1 MNGLPHDSHLPNVR
15 AYVAPETTPRRS
27 LSLVGGGGTR
37 PPADGERKR
46 FVAKGHDAQLQDA
59 QFSHREVRIVTVG
72 GESAHGK
79 IIRRDK
85 FTITL
90 EITQGTEAGAHEIF
104 YKHAIES
111 VRIKAPA
118 ADQNQD

>member
-1 MNGLPHDSHLPNVR
+1 MNGLHHDSHLPNVR
-15 AYVAPETTPRRS
+15 AYVASETAPRRS

-37 PPADGERKR
+37 PPVDGERKR

-59 QFSHREVRIVTVG
+59 QNTHREIRIVTTG
-72 GESAHGK
+72 GETVYGK

-90 EITQGTEAGAHEIF
+90 EITQGSEAGANEIF

-118 ADQNQD
+118 AAQGQD

>member
-15 AYVAPETTPRRS
+15 AYVAPENNVRQ
-27 LSLVGGGGTR
+27 LR
-37 PPADGERKR
+37 PAAGRPAEGERKR

-59 QFSHREVRIVTVG
+59 QYQNAEIRVTTIG
-72 GESAHGK
+72 GDIAFGR

-90 EITQGTEAGAHEIF
+90 EITQGSEQGAHEIF
-104 YKHAIES
+104 YKHGIES
-111 VRIKAPA
+111 LQIKKPA
-118 ADQNQD
+118 AVTANQD